1 MSLDAAE
8 LAFCKHDANCSPPPS
23 LLGSM
28 FPMPRVIYAMAE
40 DGLLFRILSRI
51 NTRTKTPLFATV
63 ASGIVAGEHTV
74 HSG

>member
-1 MSLDAAE
+1 MSLNAAE
-8 LAFCKHDANCSPPPS
+8 LAFCKHDANCSPLSS

-40 DGLLFRILSRI
+40 DGLLFKVLSKM
-51 NTRTKTPLFATV
+51 NTRTKTPLFATI